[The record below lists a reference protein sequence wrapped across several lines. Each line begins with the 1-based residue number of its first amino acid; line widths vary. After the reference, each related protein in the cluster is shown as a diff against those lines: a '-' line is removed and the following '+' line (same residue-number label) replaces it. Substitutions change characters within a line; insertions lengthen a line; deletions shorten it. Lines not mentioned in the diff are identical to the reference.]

1 MGGEAD
7 IHWRSKYPLERE
19 ISPWREI
26 VTHSPWRGTSLVAES
41 PGSHPYTHPP
51 VTQPVPY
58 VLQTD
63 THTYTH
69 THAHTHKF
77 KYTHIMPCGGRCM
90 VCTHKQP
97 LEHFKIT
104 CMIQYLIFY
113 FTSKKS
119 LKISWKKK
127 RNLRFELSTH
137 VSEKQIQLWI
147 FLPLICS
154 QKLPKDWLL
163 WLLWLSG
170 KKSKSRNS
178 HHEILDEVL
187 RRIVGYRRLQAVNPS
202 LSQAKQVYIKKT
214 HSGVLSL
221 AFLLWAWTHQWWR
234 AGQILII
241 DLCTVLSINWCMNHE
256 WRKYNTEINNIIN
269 K

>member
-104 CMIQYLIFY
+104 CMIQYLRFY

-119 LKISWKKK
+119 LKINWKKK
-127 RNLRFELSTH
+127 KS
-137 VSEKQIQLWI
+137 QIWTKHTCEWETN
-147 FLPLICS
+147 P
-154 QKLPKDWLL
+154 
-163 WLLWLSG
+163 
-170 KKSKSRNS
+170 
-178 HHEILDEVL
+178 
-187 RRIVGYRRLQAVNPS
+187 AVNIPTS
-202 LSQAKQVYIKKT
+202 HLFTKVTQ
-214 HSGVLSL
+214 G
-221 AFLLWAWTHQWWR
+221 
-234 AGQILII
+234 LII
-241 DLCTVLSINWCMNHE
+241 M
-256 WRKYNTEINNIIN
+256 IIMTFGEEE
-269 K
+269 